1 MAKSIGNIIHD
12 HEEGLLE
19 AWLAIQAK
27 DDAVRTDLVGPR
39 ERRERS
45 VVFVDGVRRAMEG
58 GMVDY
63 DGGAWDDLRAV
74 TADIA
79 RAWSRLGVSPVDT
92 AMFVLSFKQ
101 ALFSLM
107 VNEFGSRDALA
118 EELRLAT
125 SIFDQLGLH
134 VAAVSLEERDEII
147 SRQREEVLELS
158 TPVVEVWDRI
168 LVLPIIGVLDSS
180 RTQQVMETLLEE
192 IVKRET
198 EVAILDITGVPAVD
212 SVTAQ
217 HLVKT
222 VSAARLMGTRC
233 VISGVRPQIA
243 QTMVTLGV
251 DLGDIETQS
260 SLRAALM
267 FAIERMG
274 FRVVKES

>member
-1 MAKSIGNIIHD
+1 M
-12 HEEGLLE
+12 LLE
-19 AWLAIQAK
+19 QWLSFQVK

-45 VVFVDGVRRAMEG
+45 VVFIDGAHRAMANGIAE
-58 GMVDY
+58 Y
-63 DGGAWDDLRAV
+63 DGDEWDDLRAV

-107 VNEFGSRDALA
+107 VTELGSREALA
-118 EELRLAT
+118 EELRLTT

-192 IVKRET
+192 IVKRES

-260 SLRAALM
+260 SLRSALA

-274 FRVVKES
+274 YRVIKEG

>member
-1 MAKSIGNIIHD
+1 MPTTIGKLIRD
-12 HEEGLLE
+12 REDVLLE
-19 AWLAIQAK
+19 KWLSFQVK

-45 VVFVDGVRRAMEG
+45 VVFIDGAHRAMAKGIAE
-58 GMVDY
+58 Y
-63 DGGAWDDLRAV
+63 DGDEWDDLRAV

-107 VNEFGSRDALA
+107 VTELGSRAALA
-118 EELRLAT
+118 EELRLTT

-192 IVKRET
+192 IVKRES

-260 SLRAALM
+260 SLRSALA

-274 FRVVKES
+274 YRVVKEG

>member
-1 MAKSIGNIIHD
+1 
-12 HEEGLLE
+12 
-19 AWLAIQAK
+19 
-27 DDAVRTDLVGPR
+27 
-39 ERRERS
+39 
-45 VVFVDGVRRAMEG
+45 
-58 GMVDY
+58 MVTE
-63 DGGAWDDLRAV
+63 L
-74 TADIA
+74 
-79 RAWSRLGVSPVDT
+79 
-92 AMFVLSFKQ
+92 
-101 ALFSLM
+101 
-107 VNEFGSRDALA
+107 GSRAALA
-118 EELRLAT
+118 EELRLTT

-192 IVKRET
+192 IVKRES

-260 SLRAALM
+260 SLRSALA

-274 FRVVKES
+274 YRVVKEG

>member
-1 MAKSIGNIIHD
+1 VPTTIGKLIRD
-12 HEEGLLE
+12 REDVLLE
-19 AWLAIQAK
+19 KWLSFQVK

-45 VVFVDGVRRAMEG
+45 VVFIDGAHRAMAKGIAE
-58 GMVDY
+58 Y
-63 DGGAWDDLRAV
+63 DGDEWDDLRAV

-107 VNEFGSRDALA
+107 VTELGSRAALA
-118 EELRLAT
+118 EELRLTT

-192 IVKRET
+192 IVKRES

-260 SLRAALM
+260 SLRSALA

-274 FRVVKES
+274 YRVVKEG